1 MIEVREATEE
11 DNQTLIEL
19 QTKCPQGT
27 SIVLN
32 VDSSPDFFARSKP
45 FKDWA
50 VLIAFDNGK
59 AVGSAGYAINEVL
72 VGGKPAKTA
81 YEYGFMVDPQERRKG
96 IATKLQERV
105 EQDME
110 KKGVDLLCL
119 TIIED
124 NIPSFGLFSKMGF
137 RKIKDCATFSLMA
150 YKKQTLTKEKSIRSV
165 EESDLGEVVTMV
177 NNMYR
182 GYDFFHP
189 LTAEDLL
196 NYIGRMPGF
205 DLNSLF
211 IFEDDQG
218 MKACLGCWDYTK
230 VRRYIVQKFNW
241 RLKTQLSLL
250 KLASLFT
257 AMPRIPNTGER
268 LLSYNLNLMAFKDT
282 ESMTDLVK
290 YAINMAVR
298 NKISLLHVP
307 LDLESPAA
315 EILSH
320 LRHSRIGLQ
329 FLVKPLLGREF
340 PFFDVN
346 KLYIDATEI

>member
-11 DNQTLIEL
+11 DNQTLIKL

-27 SIVLN
+27 SIILN
-32 VDSSPDFFARSKP
+32 IDSSPDFFARSKP

-50 VLIAFDNGK
+50 VLIALDNGK

-124 NIPSFGLFSKMGF
+124 NTPSFGLFSKMGF
-137 RKIKDCATFSLMA
+137 RKIKDCATFSLMV
-150 YKKQTLTKEKSIRSV
+150 YKKQTLTKENSIRSA
-165 EESDLGEVVTMV
+165 EKSDLGEVATMF

-196 NYIGRMPGF
+196 DYVGRMQGF

-250 KLASLFT
+250 KLAGLFT
-257 AMPRIPNTGER
+257 AMPRIPKSGEP
-268 LLSYNLNLMAFKDT
+268 LLSYNLTLLAFKDA

-298 NKISLLHVP
+298 NRISLLHVP
-307 LDLESPAA
+307 LDLENPTA
-315 EILSH
+315 ETLSH
-320 LRHSRIGLQ
+320 FRHTKIGLQ
-329 FLVKPLLGREF
+329 FLVKPLPRREF
-340 PFFDVN
+340 PSFDAN